1 MRQCLYRLISIAG
14 WATPGIIAISFIAA
28 MAHAQSHP
36 VNTLTLPSDRLDFP
50 TAAVTFPVGAVN
62 FPSGPVRTETTT
74 TVEVTLPADILF
86 DFDKADI
93 RPSAQGALHEV
104 AQLMREQ
111 AHGSVTIQGYTDV
124 LGSDSYNQR
133 LSERRAA
140 AVKLWLTANES
151 LSKVPL
157 NTQGFGARGPVA
169 PNRKPDGSDDP
180 EGRQLNRRVTFIIP
194 KS

>member
-1 MRQCLYRLISIAG
+1 MRRYLCSLGSIAG
-14 WATPGIIAISFIAA
+14 WATTSFIAA
-28 MAHAQSHP
+28 IAHAQSYP
-36 VNTLTLPSDRLDFP
+36 VNTLTFPSDRLELP
-50 TAAVTFPVGAVN
+50 TATVTFPVGAVN
-62 FPSGPVRTETTT
+62 FPSGPVHTETAT

-93 RPSAQGALHEV
+93 RPAARSALHEV

-111 AHGSVTIQGYTDV
+111 AHGPVTIQGYTDA
-124 LGSDSYNQR
+124 LGGDSYNQR

-140 AVKLWLTANES
+140 AVKLWLIANEG
-151 LSKVPL
+151 LLKVPL
-157 NTQGFGARGPVA
+157 NTQGFGARGPA
-169 PNRKPDGSDDP
+169 NRKPDGSDDP